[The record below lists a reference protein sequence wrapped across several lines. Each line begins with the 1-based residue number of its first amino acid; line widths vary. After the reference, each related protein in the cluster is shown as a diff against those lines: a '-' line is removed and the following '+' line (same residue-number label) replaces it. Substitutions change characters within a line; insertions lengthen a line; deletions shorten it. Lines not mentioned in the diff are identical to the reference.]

1 MADRPCAVVQARPVA
16 LRRISFG
23 RCYRGAGAVLGHY
36 GAGLRGLPPR
46 SPEQGVLHTVVRTHL
61 DAFLQEVAR
70 AL

>member
-16 LRRISFG
+16 LAAYLFRALLPRRRRTTG
-23 RCYRGAGAVLGHY
+23 PLWRWPPRV
-36 GAGLRGLPPR
+36 PPR

>member
-1 MADRPCAVVQARPVA
+1 MALASA
-16 LRRISFG
+16 G
-23 RCYRGAGAVLGHY
+23 YR
-36 GAGLRGLPPR
+36 PR